1 MSLCLLKGDEFVKI
15 KKGLVM
21 IGLLVL
27 TVFIFAGCGENIV
40 AEVNGEKI
48 TMDELTLQV
57 NELKEMYEQQGMDF
71 SGDNGQTMLDS
82 LQKDILAGMIEK
94 KIMLQEAKNIITLG
108 PEDVQEKLQP
118 LKEQFPTED
127 NFKSFLEQVKMSE
140 EEVAYILSLQ
150 DEVTKDVSPAA
161 EGDVRKYYDDNP
173 DQFSRPEQLE
183 VRHILFFVNDGTK
196 ELPTQHTDAE
206 ARQMA
211 VDVITQLNQG
221 QDFAGLAKEKSEDT
235 GTKEDGGLYTATK
248 SGTVTEFYTAASA
261 LAVGEYTTEP
271 VKTDYG
277 YHVIKLEKVIPAE
290 QQPFEDVKESLAAQ
304 LWDQA
309 KQEKFNQFMQEAK
322 EKAVIVNKLDEKQG
336 NQEQ

>member
-1 MSLCLLKGDEFVKI
+1 MRF
-15 KKGLVM
+15 KKHLVM
-21 IGLLVL
+21 IALLAL
-27 TVFIFAGCGENIV
+27 TVFIFAGCGENVI

-57 NELKEMYEQQGMDF
+57 NELKEMYEKQGMDF
-71 SGDNGQTMLDS
+71 SGDNGQSLLES
-82 LQKDILAGMIEK
+82 LQKDVLAGLIEK
-94 KIMLQEAKNIITLG
+94 KIMLQEAKNIVTLG

-127 NFKSFLEQVKMSE
+127 NFKDFLKQVKMNE
-140 EEVAYILSLQ
+140 KEVAYILSLQ
-150 DEVTKDVSPAA
+150 DEVTKDVPLVA
-161 EGDVRKYYDDNP
+161 EDDARKYYDDNP
-173 DQFSRPEQLE
+173 DQFSQPEQLE

-211 VDVITQLNQG
+211 EDVIAQLNQG
-221 QDFAGLAKEKSEDT
+221 QDFAGLAKEKSEDN
-235 GTKEDGGLYTATK
+235 GTKENGGLYTATK
-248 SGTVTEFYTAASA
+248 SSTVTEFYTAASA

-277 YHVIKLEKVIPAE
+277 YHVIKLEKVTPVG
-290 QQPFEDVKESLAAQ
+290 QQPFAEVNESLTAH

-309 KQEKFNQFMQEAK
+309 KQEKFNQFLQEAK